1 MILSVVN
8 AILKNDLQYW
18 MKNDPRSGERSYVH
32 ICEDHSSFDS
42 ISAALHMIYF
52 ISICDN
58 IDQISE

>member
-18 MKNDPRSGERSYVH
+18 MKNDPRSGERNYVH
-32 ICEDHSSFDS
+32 ICEDHFSFDS

-52 ISICDN
+52 I
-58 IDQISE
+58 